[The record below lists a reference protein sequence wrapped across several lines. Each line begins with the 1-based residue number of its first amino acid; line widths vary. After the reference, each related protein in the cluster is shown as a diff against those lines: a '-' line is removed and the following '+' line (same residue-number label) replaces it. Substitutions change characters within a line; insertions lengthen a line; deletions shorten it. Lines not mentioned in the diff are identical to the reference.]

1 MPYSDNGY
9 RPSRN
14 SSSRGGRPDVRSER
28 PGDGRRSSSSR
39 PMQAGYGSDSRRQ
52 RNLPYKSR
60 RNARTMLGSDAGLN
74 VRRSYGGRGAQRRGA
89 FLSRY
94 DLNGRSIA
102 ILCVGLLGLLLVLFL
117 VGSCVRGCS
126 PSQPEQ
132 TGDQKAVNSYDS
144 RVSSG
149 ASGHLTNEFTPQ
161 LNRSEKLAWIAQN
174 ADRYADER
182 LPELALLEPE
192 ATDFVASVP
201 DSDKKSADYTDSNEV
216 GTYPLV
222 YNWDARWGYVEYA
235 GSNVGVN
242 GSGLAALFMAR
253 AGLTGK
259 TDLTPASLAA
269 DATSG
274 GYTDETLGTAA
285 SFFTGKAADYGVAVK
300 EYTPSGDN
308 LKTILSEGS
317 TSIALVQLKANFTTP
332 YAHWALV
339 VSLNSDG
346 SVSLYDPASASA
358 SMRPWAA
365 GTIGANCDGMY
376 QLTRGEGAVGTG
388 DSPGGTTTS

>member
-1 MPYSDNGY
+1 M
-9 RPSRN
+9 
-14 SSSRGGRPDVRSER
+14 
-28 PGDGRRSSSSR
+28 
-39 PMQAGYGSDSRRQ
+39 
-52 RNLPYKSR
+52 
-60 RNARTMLGSDAGLN
+60 
-74 VRRSYGGRGAQRRGA
+74 
-89 FLSRY
+89 
-94 DLNGRSIA
+94 
-102 ILCVGLLGLLLVLFL
+102 GLLGLLLVLFL

-149 ASGHLTNEFTPQ
+149 ASEHLTNEFTPQ

-376 QLTRGEGAVGTG
+376 QLTRGKVPWVRATAQAARPQARAPIGGPEGRASPYALSPSRVRTVQDIPREVARRPGAPPG
-388 DSPGGTTTS
+388 ARPLRRCNRGQGGWEMARCAPFPAAPPRHPYERMALEASSSLSRMASDSSRVAPLEKR

>member
-149 ASGHLTNEFTPQ
+149 ASEHLTNEFTPQ

-242 GSGLAALFMAR
+242 GYPRNNGFR
-253 AGLTGK
+253 V
-259 TDLTPASLAA
+259 
-269 DATSG
+269 G
-274 GYTDETLGTAA
+274 GFE
-285 SFFTGKAADYGVAVK
+285 
-300 EYTPSGDN
+300 
-308 LKTILSEGS
+308 
-317 TSIALVQLKANFTTP
+317 
-332 YAHWALV
+332 
-339 VSLNSDG
+339 
-346 SVSLYDPASASA
+346 
-358 SMRPWAA
+358 
-365 GTIGANCDGMY
+365 
-376 QLTRGEGAVGTG
+376 
-388 DSPGGTTTS
+388 